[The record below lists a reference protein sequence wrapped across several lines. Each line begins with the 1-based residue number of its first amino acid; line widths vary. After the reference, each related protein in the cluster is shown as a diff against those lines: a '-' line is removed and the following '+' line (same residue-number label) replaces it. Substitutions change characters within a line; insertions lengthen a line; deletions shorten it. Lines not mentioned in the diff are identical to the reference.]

1 MISLTKIYSKLSVE
15 SIFEQTIKTTGN
27 ESISKALLE
36 DRTEILAIDNMLK
49 KYVKKSSYY
58 LTEKSKQLLLNA
70 YGDVIEHS
78 IQSQDTPTK
87 YFTASETENYGNMF
101 LVFKQ
106 YIIEELNDLKNRLE
120 ALR

>member
-1 MISLTKIYSKLSVE
+1 M
-15 SIFEQTIKTTGN
+15 IFEQTIKTTGN
-27 ESISKALLE
+27 ESISKVLLE
-36 DRTEILAIDNMLK
+36 DRTEILTIDNMLK

-87 YFTASETENYGNMF
+87 YYAASETENYGNMF

>member
-36 DRTEILAIDNMLK
+36 DKTEILTIDNMLK